1 MHLPG
6 AVAVKLLMLTGA
18 RRGEVLSM
26 RWRDVDLASG
36 IWIKPPSRTK
46 QRRVHRVP
54 LSQEAVET
62 LRSQKASS
70 GGHDFV
76 FPSGGRQGHMVAIK
90 RVWSKLC
97 RVAAIE
103 SCRLHDLR
111 HSFAS
116 VIVSNG
122 GNLEL
127 IGGMLGHSQPSTTKR
142 YAHLYD
148 TPMREAAELV
158 SRTVSGR
165 SS

>member
-1 MHLPG
+1 
-6 AVAVKLLMLTGA
+6 
-18 RRGEVLSM
+18 
-26 RWRDVDLASG
+26 
-36 IWIKPPSRTK
+36 
-46 QRRVHRVP
+46 
-54 LSQEAVET
+54 VET
-62 LRSQKASS
+62 LRGLKASS

-76 FPSGGRQGHMVAIK
+76 FPSGGCRGHLVEIK
-90 RVWSKLC
+90 RAWSRLC
-97 RVAAIE
+97 RAADIE

-142 YAHLYD
+142 YAHLFD
-148 TPMREAAELV
+148 APMREAAELV

>member
-1 MHLPG
+1 M
-6 AVAVKLLMLTGA
+6 
-18 RRGEVLSM
+18 RGQM
-26 RWRDVDLASG
+26 ACSG
-36 IWIKPPSRTK
+36 V
-46 QRRVHRVP
+46 Q
-54 LSQEAVET
+54 
-62 LRSQKASS
+62 
-70 GGHDFV
+70 DFV
-76 FPSGGRQGHMVAIK
+76 FPSVGRQGHLVGIK

-142 YAHLYD
+142 YAHLFD
-148 TPMREAAELV
+148 APMREAAELV
-158 SRTVSGR
+158 ARVAFRR
-165 SS
+165 SP